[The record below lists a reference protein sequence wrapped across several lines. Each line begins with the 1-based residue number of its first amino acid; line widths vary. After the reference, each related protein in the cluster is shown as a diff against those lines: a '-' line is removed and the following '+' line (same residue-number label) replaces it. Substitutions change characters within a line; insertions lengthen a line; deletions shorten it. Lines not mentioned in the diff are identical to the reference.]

1 MLRNKLLV
9 VDKKKINVPIVLF
22 DKMLIVLT

>member
-9 VDKKKINVPIVLF
+9 VDKKKNNVPIVLF